1 MNACDSLLD
10 RGLFSLLQVAG
21 DTITYGRRVI
31 PAVVS
36 SLSLK
41 DEYGKGGHMV
51 SRAIHAAI
59 RFSDMN
65 PATPQIGDLLTQ
77 NGLTYQIDQID
88 TTGNGYTLTCVQVTV

>member
-1 MNACDSLLD
+1 
-10 RGLFSLLQVAG
+10 
-21 DTITYGRRVI
+21 
-31 PAVVS
+31 
-36 SLSLK
+36 
-41 DEYGKGGHMV
+41 MV

>member
-41 DEYGKGGHMV
+41 DEYGKGGHLV

-59 RFSDMN
+59 RFDDMS
-65 PATPQIGDLLTQ
+65 PAAPSIGDLLFQ
-77 NGLTYQIDQID
+77 GGLTYQIDQID
-88 TTGNGYTLTCVQVTV
+88 TTGHGYTLTCVQVTV